1 MTTRDKELSKESAQS
16 ASEQEENHTQVV
28 AAPWNDKAEK
38 GQPRQGKEPKHT
50 GIGRHVQTQTEM

>member
-28 AAPWNDKAEK
+28 AAP
-38 GQPRQGKEPKHT
+38 
-50 GIGRHVQTQTEM
+50 